1 MSKKNAGFIFKLNLI
16 VFFFF
21 CKIIFQRNILIFL
34 LPIKSSERFFLSF
47 PLGLNCDKDKSLSP
61 KDKTKDS
68 SYGWKLILADN
79 YMFKVNNKAL
89 DQGVKYVQS

>member
-1 MSKKNAGFIFKLNLI
+1 MQKMSKKNAGFIFKLNLI

-21 CKIIFQRNILIFL
+21 FL
-34 LPIKSSERFFLSF
+34 NLFLKVNFHFFD
-47 PLGLNCDKDKSLSP
+47 NDKSLSP